1 MNAAS
6 TKRLSPRS
14 QMAILAVVAIA
25 LCLGAGF
32 WSPRDFF
39 IAYLAAVMLPWS
51 ISVGSITLGLI
62 FGLTGGRWGR
72 AAWPWLV
79 TFSKMMPLVA
89 LLFIPWLLSISLIYP
104 WFGGAIFSSFENTQ
118 NRQWYYQTPFFV
130 GRTVVYFVTWIV
142 LSWWPSLIAMRGG
155 EAVAGFGLIAILL
168 SVTWATIDWVMS
180 FDPFFTSSLLG
191 VWIGG
196 GAMLVALSAAVAG
209 VCFGGRIQPENKA
222 DEKTLADLSSL
233 LLAMLL
239 LWAYYSFAQFLIMWS
254 GDLPDEV
261 DFYVIRTRSW
271 WAILTPALAVLGF
284 VVPFLCMLSYRF
296 KRTPSMI
303 GSLAIALVGVRALE
317 LAWIV
322 LPGADERAMGMRFL
336 FTIPAVAAMVGIVGV
351 TIAWF
356 RPERLGDT
364 SYRLGAHGEGHS

>member
-6 TKRLSPRS
+6 TKRLSLRS

-303 GSLAIALVGVRALE
+303 GSLAIALIGVRALE

-322 LPGADERAMGMRFL
+322 LPGADERAMGLRFL
-336 FTIPAVAAMVGIVGV
+336 
-351 TIAWF
+351 
-356 RPERLGDT
+356 
-364 SYRLGAHGEGHS
+364 